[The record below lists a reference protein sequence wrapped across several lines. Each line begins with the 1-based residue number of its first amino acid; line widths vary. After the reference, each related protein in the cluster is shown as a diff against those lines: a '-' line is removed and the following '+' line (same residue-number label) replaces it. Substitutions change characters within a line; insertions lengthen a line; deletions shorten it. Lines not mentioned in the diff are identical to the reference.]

1 MVRDWVRMRF
11 GSGMGR
17 ADVRDGEGRQ
27 TSRYISSHT
36 LGVAVSAGASAS
48 MHDSTQY
55 WISAQ
60 LHGGQTANYP
70 PRRSVHVADN

>member
-1 MVRDWVRMRF
+1 MTFWGRVGVRRDRVAAMVRDWVRMRF

-36 LGVAVSAGASAS
+36 LGIAVSAGASAS
-48 MHDSTQY
+48 MHDSALPA
-55 WISAQ
+55 SAV
-60 LHGGQTANYP
+60 L
-70 PRRSVHVADN
+70 D